1 MSAPA
6 PGRGQQTKAQVEPQP
21 PQDMERLLDN
31 IMANTSQAKK
41 NLVIKGHLNNRVDK
55 LEALLPK
62 QMKGEAPR
70 LIERAMLTM
79 AKNPSLDGVTAASFI
94 RCVLEA
100 AELGL
105 AIDGRLAYAVP
116 YSNKYKDANGKEFWL
131 SEAQFQ
137 PSYIGMIAVA
147 KRIGVIT
154 DAYGDVIYSGDEF
167 EAFRKDGESH
177 LFHRRS
183 LGNRGQCVGAYCV
196 IKTPTGW
203 RYELMSLD
211 DINRIKARSKSA
223 SKGFSPWKSDE
234 DAMRLK
240 TVLKRGLKF
249 YQDDPTLS
257 RMLDMDDRGFLP
269 EDEAAA
275 MPSTGANRL
284 AASFGI
290 QAPTAR
296 QQEQDV
302 EEGPR
307 KQAQDEP
314 DFQEEKPVKS
324 KHQEQPKGEQ
334 ASREEMLGKV
344 HKRFSECHLDQAEE
358 KEILAQVGATNTVDL
373 TIEQC
378 DRILM
383 NLEGY

>member
-6 PGRGQQTKAQVEPQP
+6 RGQQSKGQAQAQMPDVHE
-21 PQDMERLLDN
+21 MERYLDE
-31 IMANTSQAKK
+31 IMSNTSQAKT
-41 NLVIKGHLNNRVDK
+41 NQVIKGHLDKRVEK

-62 QMKGEAPR
+62 PMKGEASR

-79 AKNPSLDGVTAASFI
+79 AKNPSLEGVTPASFI

-116 YSNKYKDANGKEFWL
+116 YNNKYKDANGREYYL

-137 PSYIGMIAVA
+137 PSYIGMIAIA

-154 DAYGDVIYSGDEF
+154 DAYGDAVYSNDEF
-167 EAFRKDGESH
+167 EAYRKDGDSH
-177 LFHRRS
+177 LFHRRA
-183 LGNRGQCVGAYCV
+183 LGNRGECIGAYCV
-196 IKTPTGW
+196 IKHPGGW

-223 SKGFSPWKSDE
+223 KGTFSPWKSDE

-257 RMLDMDDRGFLP
+257 RMLDLDDRSYLSEEEVP
-269 EDEAAA
+269 A

-290 QAPTAR
+290 RQPNPR
-296 QQEQDV
+296 QQESEF
-302 EEGPR
+302 EEAPR
-307 KQAQDEP
+307 GRQVAQEDSA
-314 DFQEEKPVKS
+314 QEEKPKPA
-324 KHQEQPKGEQ
+324 KQQEQPKGE
-334 ASREEMLGKV
+334 RDEILGKV
-344 HKRFSECHLDQAEE
+344 LKRFAECHLSQTEE
-358 KEILAQVGATNTVDL
+358 KEILGQVGATNTADL
-373 TIEQC
+373 TVEQC